1 MTTRE
6 DVAEVLSRA
15 LFNDVFK
22 CRSFDLSA
30 NPEVVGP
37 FAVAKHTLVTFCIPP
52 LFFFCF
58 FQMQAE
64 GPFAVAKPDRIV
76 QEFVDALGNSNCD
89 YELGATWPDA
99 DELECT
105 DKDRDKSE
113 QETLSSPHF
122 PPKGSS
128 SKGSSSEV

>member
-30 NPEVVGP
+30 NPEV
-37 FAVAKHTLVTFCIPP
+37 
-52 LFFFCF
+52 
-58 FQMQAE
+58 E
-64 GPFAVAKPDRIV
+64 GPFAVAKPNRIV

-128 SKGSSSEV
+128 SKGSSSEVNPPP

>member
-1 MTTRE
+1 M
-6 DVAEVLSRA
+6 
-15 LFNDVFK
+15 
-22 CRSFDLSA
+22 
-30 NPEVVGP
+30 
-37 FAVAKHTLVTFCIPP
+37 
-52 LFFFCF
+52 
-58 FQMQAE
+58 
-64 GPFAVAKPDRIV
+64 AKPDRIV

-122 PPKGSS
+122 PPQGAS
-128 SKGSSSEV
+128 SKGLLVISLVILNLKELFHYLKRC